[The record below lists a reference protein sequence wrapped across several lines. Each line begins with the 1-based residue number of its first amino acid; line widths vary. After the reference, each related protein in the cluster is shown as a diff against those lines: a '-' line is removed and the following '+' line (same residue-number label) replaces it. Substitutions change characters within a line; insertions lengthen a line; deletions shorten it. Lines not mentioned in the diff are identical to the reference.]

1 MKFEE
6 IIDLHKDKS
15 INIEI
20 KREMQTISGDL
31 EIAWQKKSLPVSKLT
46 VSSVRKLLGQ
56 VKIEAIK
63 TDKEGAS
70 LLQILLSAAP
80 VKAILTKEEM
90 TWAIQHGLI
99 VRFNNDPKQLQKEV
113 QQKGLSGHKT
123 ALYDE
128 SFLKKKMEEEEVPEI
143 AFQEILTQ
151 AALSAMTHIQNKDT
165 DAAFV
170 LSESHPEKQEKT
182 LITSSNKPSWLGD
195 TTLLEPENEQ
205 LVIQHVNTQS
215 YEGFHDAVVQ
225 MVDNMIL
232 YIKKGAGSDT
242 SKIPS
247 IGEQHIEALDKE
259 WLDSKQK
266 KQEKD
271 LDDEKESQIDR
282 TIVETKGIFVLLKNG
297 YWYMKQDLE
306 TLKEPYTY
314 NEEEGLFY
322 TKGDDLG
329 YDENGEIDLC

>member
-6 IIDLHKDKS
+6 LIEKHKAES
-15 INIEI
+15 INIEV
-20 KREMQTISGDL
+20 KREMQTHTGL
-31 EIAWQKKSLPVSKLT
+31 EIVWQKKSLPVSKLT

-56 VKIEAIK
+56 VKIGAIK

-80 VKAILTKEEM
+80 VKAILTKEEIA
-90 TWAIQHGLI
+90 WAIKHGLI

-128 SFLKKKMEEEEVPEI
+128 SFLKKKTEEEEVPEI

-151 AALSAMTHIQNKDT
+151 AALSAMTHIQDKET

-170 LSESHPEKQEKT
+170 LSESHPEEQEKT

-195 TTLLEPENEQ
+195 TTLLKPENEQ
-205 LVIQHVNTQS
+205 LVVQHVNTKS

-232 YIKKGAGSDT
+232 YIKKRAGSDT

-259 WLDSKQK
+259 WLGSKKK

-282 TIVETKGIFVLLKNG
+282 TVVKTKGVFVLLNNG
-297 YWYMKQDLE
+297 YWYNKKDIQ
-306 TLKEPYTY
+306 TLKCPFTY
-314 NEEEGLFY
+314 NDKEGLFY
-322 TKGDDLG
+322 TKDLDYG
-329 YDENGEIDLC
+329 YDEDGEIDLS